1 MTSNLVEAIP
11 SRVLGRRLQEARK
24 ARGLTQQEVADS
36 LDVARTTVTAL
47 EKGERRTRPAE
58 LIEMARLYGR
68 PVGDFV
74 GRKEPISDFSV
85 QFRAAA
91 TNLGSP
97 QAEEELQHAVEAFQ
111 RLCEDY
117 RYLEDLNESPLSHN
131 YPPPYPTNGASPEVA
146 AEDVASSERHRLA
159 LGDGPLLN
167 LRGTLENDVGLR
179 VFAINLPSRVA
190 GMFSYTDDLGGCIA
204 VNARHPQDRQRWS
217 LAHEYGHFL
226 SNRFQSEV
234 SMLGGHGRSRSGERF
249 ADSFARCLLMPT
261 AGLRRRFNEESRTAS
276 GKVTATEIC
285 RLAHHYFVSVEAM
298 MLRLEE
304 LRLLKKGTW
313 DLLRDRGF
321 KVREAQEHLSL
332 TPHPYDQTDL
342 PLRYQYLAALAF
354 EQGKLTEGE
363 LARLLRVDRVA
374 ARRLIQKLTQSFI
387 LQDEGQVASY
397 SIDLARRVSGPD
409 EPAPILSEMTG
420 SFDGDQPN
428 FAGQSC

>member
-117 RYLEDLNESPLSHN
+117 RYLEDLNESSLSHN

-261 AGLRRRFNEESRTAS
+261 AGLRRRFNEESRTAG

-304 LRLLKKGTW
+304 LRLLKGGTW
-313 DLLRDRGF
+313 ERLRDKGF
-321 KVREAQEHLSL
+321 KVREAQDLL
-332 TPHPYDQTDL
+332 GLAPHPHEERGL
-342 PLRYQYLAALAF
+342 PLRYQYLAARAF
-354 EQGKLTEGE
+354 GEEKLTEGE

-374 ARRLIQKLTQSFI
+374 ARRLIQKLTQTFI

-397 SIDLARRVSGPD
+397 SIDLARRVSGAD

>member
-1 MTSNLVEAIP
+1 MTSNLVETIP
-11 SRVLGRRLQEARK
+11 SSVLGRRLQEARK

-74 GRKEPISDFSV
+74 GTKEPISDFSV

-97 QAEEELQHAVEAFQ
+97 QAKEELQHAVEAFQ

-117 RYLEDLNESPLSHN
+117 LYLENLNESPLSHN

-226 SNRFQSEV
+226 SNHFQSEV
-234 SMLGGHGRSRSGERF
+234 SMLGGNGRSRSGERF

-261 AGLRRRFNEESRTAS
+261 AGLRRRFNEESRTAG

-304 LRLLKKGTW
+304 LRLLKGGTW
-313 DLLRDRGF
+313 ERLRDKGF
-321 KVREAQEHLSL
+321 KVREAQEPLGL
-332 TPHPYDQTDL
+332 APHPHEERGL
-342 PLRYQYLAALAF
+342 PLRYQYLAARAF
-354 EQGKLTEGE
+354 EEEKLTEGE
-363 LARLLRVDRVA
+363 LARLLRVDRIA

-397 SIDLARRVSGPD
+397 SIDLARRVSGAD
-409 EPAPILSEMTG
+409 EPAPILPEMTG

-428 FAGQSC
+428 LAGQSG

>member
-1 MTSNLVEAIP
+1 MTRNLVETIP
-11 SRVLGRRLQEARK
+11 SPVLGRRLREARK

-74 GRKEPISDFSV
+74 GTKEPISDFSV

-97 QAEEELQHAVEAFQ
+97 QAKEELQHAVEAFQ

-117 RYLEDLNESPLSHN
+117 RYLEALNESPLSHN
-131 YPPPYPTNGASPEVA
+131 YPPPYPTNGASPEVT

-179 VFAINLPSRVA
+179 IFALNLPSRVA

-234 SMLGGHGRSRSGERF
+234 SMLGRYGRSRSSERF
-249 ADSFARCLLMPT
+249 ADSFAGCLLMPT
-261 AGLRRRFNEESRTAS
+261 TGLRRRFNEESRAAG

-304 LRLLKKGTW
+304 LRLLKGGTW
-313 DLLRDRGF
+313 ERLRDKGF
-321 KVREAQEHLSL
+321 KVREAQDLL
-332 TPHPYDQTDL
+332 GLAPHPHEERGL
-342 PLRYQYLAALAF
+342 PLRYQYLAARAF
-354 EQGKLTEGE
+354 GEEKLTEGE

-374 ARRLIQKLTQSFI
+374 ARRMIQNLTQTLI

-397 SIDLARRVSGPD
+397 SIDLARRVSGAN

-420 SFDGDQPN
+420 SFDGDQPS

>member
-226 SNRFQSEV
+226 SNRFQ
-234 SMLGGHGRSRSGERF
+234 
-249 ADSFARCLLMPT
+249 
-261 AGLRRRFNEESRTAS
+261 
-276 GKVTATEIC
+276 
-285 RLAHHYFVSVEAM
+285 
-298 MLRLEE
+298 
-304 LRLLKKGTW
+304 
-313 DLLRDRGF
+313 
-321 KVREAQEHLSL
+321 
-332 TPHPYDQTDL
+332 
-342 PLRYQYLAALAF
+342 
-354 EQGKLTEGE
+354 
-363 LARLLRVDRVA
+363 
-374 ARRLIQKLTQSFI
+374 
-387 LQDEGQVASY
+387 
-397 SIDLARRVSGPD
+397 
-409 EPAPILSEMTG
+409 
-420 SFDGDQPN
+420 
-428 FAGQSC
+428 